1 MTKCVH
7 DIPYHGWTHETNLS
21 SSSSSAFTGDI
32 LNSSDLSCRN
42 HVPCSWFRVWNYN
55 LQLNRP
61 ISQLIK
67 LQSKWAV
74 GRLPYG
80 KEKLHLRIPMTLQKT
95 LIGINYLELFLMS
108 KNIYMKHECH
118 NYYFTTLFTLGF
130 WFPVLELLCSIYFH
144 LLPKSTSFLLRSIF
158 IHSTIKP
165 RLKFMHQKIV
175 V

>member
-1 MTKCVH
+1 MCTWA
-7 DIPYHGWTHETNLS
+7 YHTIGWTHETNLS
-21 SSSSSAFTGDI
+21 SSSVFTGDI
-32 LNSSDLSCRN
+32 LNSRNLSCRN

-95 LIGINYLELFLMS
+95 LIGINYLEMFLMS
-108 KNIYMKHECH
+108 KNIYMKHECQ
-118 NYYFTTLFTLGF
+118 NIILQLSLPWVFGFQYWNCFAVLLFTCFQRVSDPFFLDRS
-130 WFPVLELLCSIYFH
+130 LSI
-144 LLPKSTSFLLRSIF
+144 L
-158 IHSTIKP
+158 
-165 RLKFMHQKIV
+165 QV
-175 V
+175 NQD

>member
-1 MTKCVH
+1 M
-7 DIPYHGWTHETNLS
+7 
-21 SSSSSAFTGDI
+21 FTGDI
-32 LNSSDLSCRN
+32 LNSRNLSCRN

-67 LQSKWAV
+67 RQSKWAV

-80 KEKLHLRIPMTLQKT
+80 KEKLHLRIPITLQKT
-95 LIGINYLELFLMS
+95 LIGINYLEMFLMS
-108 KNIYMKHECH
+108 KNIYMKHECQ
-118 NYYFTTLFTLGF
+118 NIILQLSIFTLGF
-130 WFPVLELLCSIYFH
+130 WFPVLELLCSTSFH
-144 LLPKSTSFLLRSIF
+144 LLPKSISFLLRSIF

-165 RLKFMHQKIV
+165 KLKFMHQKIV